1 MLFNFDVQANP
12 GGAPQHC
19 LRWKEGWEQK
29 GEDGNS
35 KRKNKRGNTCSS
47 STMCWGYWPP
57 LHDIK
62 PSLIHLKLLKTHHI
76 ICNPMWCRSIAK
88 GKIDLRVESCFQSNK
103 FYEQAKSSKLSSCP
117 KAVGELLSSCPLSP
131 SYRHWFL
138 KAPTSKLG
146 IEQYHQQVFYQT
158 EFRVL
163 TVYGIVFKK
172 MFFLWVLDLNKKMYQ
187 IPCLGKQ

>member
-19 LRWKEGWEQK
+19 LRWKELWEQK

-35 KRKNKRGNTCSS
+35 KSKNKRGNTCSS

-88 GKIDLRVESCFQSNK
+88 GKIDPRVESCFQSNK

-117 KAVGELLSSCPLSP
+117 KAVGELLSSC
-131 SYRHWFL
+131 HQAIAIGFL
-138 KAPTSKLG
+138 KRQHLNW
-146 IEQYHQQVFYQT
+146 
-158 EFRVL
+158 VL
-163 TVYGIVFKK
+163 SNIINKFFIKQSSESLRYCIWKN
-172 MFFLWVLDLNKKMYQ
+172 MFFCEFLNKK
-187 IPCLGKQ
+187 IIKFLV